1 MIFIPVTE
9 IKTVEDL
16 LKKVEQG
23 EICVITKEGEP
34 FFELFPLKTREK
46 PRWKRK
52 MKRIKLKGD
61 KTSTEII
68 REVLCVTHSQNLVFL
83 PRFIT

>member
-1 MIFIPVTE
+1 M
-9 IKTVEDL
+9 
-16 LKKVEQG
+16 EQG

-52 MKRIKLKGD
+52 IKRIKLKGD

-68 REVLCVTHSQNLVFL
+68 REERDVSCYLSRLMYVISNALQNLAS
-83 PRFIT
+83 